1 MKNQFTHIL
10 ITIAVLFSSSK
21 MYAQLPLSA
30 NYTYSTGTSGSL
42 STDMNGNPIDM
53 TTQTSLGAP
62 ALSQT
67 LATLDIGFD
76 FYFMGTRYTQH
87 TPTVRG
93 VSTLGWVTPFS
104 ATPNYNTAYTAPVLH
119 PFWAAAGFNTGAGPN
134 LRTKVVGT
142 APNRCMVFEWRTTMV
157 GSFNGNPPTS
167 PGGNTPDFVYQMRL
181 YETTGAVEY
190 VYGQMQIPS
199 SYTGAALLGAIGWV
213 NNSNPARDNN
223 LSSITSLSSYAAT
236 TSLASANVTAIN
248 ASAPGAIPGL
258 AAGRFFRWIP
268 SVPSAPTSLVFSG
281 VSSSST
287 TLTWTD
293 NSTNEF
299 GFAIYRSDDGG
310 ATYNFIAQTAL
321 NVNTFTQS
329 GLQSGTTYMYRVHA
343 MTEGGLS
350 TAVSGTQA
358 TTASGSITSA
368 ASGNWSAPSTW
379 TGGVVPISTD
389 NVTIANGHTVTI
401 DIPTAVCNNL
411 TVGQGTSGILRY
423 SALAPAGLIAF
434 NNVTVASGGIFDVA
448 PSNIQTHTLAIGGTP
463 TTGSS
468 GSLTVNGSFD
478 MNQVSA
484 PNTGAGVLL
493 TFGGQADGTISGS
506 GPIDFYSVTVNK
518 GFYPVPAQNPVLNV
532 TSVFTMNAPVALAN
546 RLTLTSGTFK
556 ISSASTITPYFGSQ
570 TICATGGRLWLN
582 HASANVSCVGT
593 GTTAGQ
599 GSPTAFG
606 EFRIDDGVFAYGSGN
621 NTFSFSNASLGG
633 VIYGSKFVMNGGTMN
648 IFGAF
653 QILGASN
660 ISFTM
665 TGGNINIDP
674 QAATFLSPF
683 TSAFTISGSASA
695 TWSGGTVTIIDPP
708 AGSSFSNSTVSLQPG
723 GSKSI
728 TGGTL
733 RIGDG
738 ISGAASGPFN
748 NASGYNLSL
757 SMGVWNLV
765 IDNRTDLS
773 NTRQCRIGSPFTFNA
788 SYVLNTLT
796 INNNATLMLSASGSA
811 QTIGLYGDLINN
823 GVLAGPEAGSVSTLG
838 TIQFLKPSGTQ
849 TVSGSG
855 SFYNIANL
863 YLGTFNL
870 YTTSTSN
877 LIFSQTNTMV
887 VNQVTVNTGT
897 FTHNNKLTIGRPG
910 VIPTVILGGN
920 GITTPSG
927 SFTSVPNF
935 DNTSFNTALT
945 YNMTSEHFALGVK
958 NEIGAGT
965 TNLYNLTINNPKGL
979 SIDRNLNIVN
989 SLTMTVGDIL
999 IGNNNITLG
1008 TGASNLGSLSHNNG
1022 TSGQIICGT
1031 SGGFTRWVNT
1041 VSAPTSASA
1050 LSLFPL
1056 GTPGSRRQAFVYYN
1070 ASNALSAAGTVTARH
1085 ADAAGTSSM
1094 SSFTENSLTMDT
1106 RSNAGWVFSSG
1117 NGLALS
1123 GTVSTQLVGEGAIM
1137 TNPSTTAT
1145 NNILNNTITN
1155 NSGSALGGTYAAGSG
1170 TFTLPVATRTGMNLA
1185 NLTSAPLYI
1194 GAPSGVIGGMITAI
1208 NSGNWATASTWN
1220 TNSVPTAS
1228 DNVIIADTVQV
1239 TCAGGSG
1246 TYACNNILLPGN
1258 GSKLTMNNASNTL
1271 NIGGQLFMQGKTTT
1285 FAGQSFLDL
1294 SAGTINVAGWDTL
1307 VGVTTGQGVTITNG
1321 NVNISGG
1328 TFNLSNAAMCK
1339 RNFLYNSGNVYIS
1352 GGAINIFGKMQLQ
1365 FAIAPLSANVFQTA
1379 GTITIDPLGTAATA
1393 ATSCSGTAATE
1404 SAFYLASSASVF
1416 SGGSIVIV
1424 DPPYNASLAAGA
1436 HSIFLTASSNYN
1448 CFMGTHTVQ
1457 LGDGT
1462 STSVGIVPASGFPME
1477 CYSIARIPL
1486 NNVIINGGN
1495 TTGRHGA
1502 SSLTNSTAY
1511 GLYVKNLT
1519 INSGSEFIHSNTY
1532 NNDFF
1537 VAQSL
1542 VNNGTLTQS
1551 ATTPLI
1557 LGFGGA
1563 FFGIFPGDVTLSGS
1577 GTFRNLATSPTA
1589 SFTNLQVHMG
1599 NPMLKAIISPN
1610 NLSVSSQLSMTSGN
1624 IDIGTNNFTLGVAAT
1639 PSAGT
1644 LSWTSGTAILNASG
1658 GTFSRVFATTGLPTF
1673 ATTTGQFPMGRYNPT
1688 TFLTENRS
1696 LFAYFTATNSLGTG
1710 GTISVGHA
1718 HSPGFT
1724 TVTPFAD
1731 GALNINSRTN
1741 SSWSV
1746 TNSGL
1751 ALASGNIFLAAVGTN
1766 TNLTPVTIA
1775 NTTLCQASAA
1785 AGGSYLAGSGTSIA
1799 PQFNRAGMIVTDI
1812 TAKTFYGGVID
1823 TNNLGGSF
1831 VAVTNGNWDNPTT
1844 WNVNAVPTIADAVDI
1859 PSPYTVILGTG
1870 ATHASKSLNI
1880 QTGGALIANNNTLTV
1895 AERIINAG
1903 TITLG
1908 AANLIINNANK
1919 PLFGLSNSGTF
1930 TMNGG
1935 TMRIGPVSGGAATL
1949 LNTNILTIND
1959 GTINLNGNYVQTAG
1973 TLTMTPIGAAT
1984 MNIDGNDGS
1993 TSVGSVASTIDLFSI
2008 TGGTQV
2014 ISGGQITIVDPPF
2027 GSGMNRAF
2035 NLTSGTTWTN
2045 NILNIG
2051 DGAST
2056 TTSET
2061 ILSGRRTGFR
2071 INSSGINVGNVVIRG
2086 GNTVTRWASI
2096 ANFETFTCTN
2106 LTINPNS
2113 ELRTLTGSTGTLSVT
2128 ANIVNAGKFVI
2139 SQAGTLTMNGTNP
2152 QTFTNT
2158 GTFTSDT
2165 SGVNTNQIS
2174 NLTISNTSGSGV
2186 DMTSLGNFS
2195 IGFGTMSSGILSLT
2209 NGPLNIGGNTLTLGT
2224 ASTVIGTLT
2233 IGTGAIIH
2241 SNGGGFQRWI
2251 PSSGAPT
2258 SVVGALSQF
2267 PLGVLVNGTLM
2278 RRDIWVAHSSST
2290 LTAAGTMRASHTN
2303 TAGLTAVT
2311 PFTESG
2317 ISYNTRSNSFWT
2329 VTTAN
2334 GYNSGAVTFS
2344 PRIQGSGMVSPKN
2357 VPATTIMGATGALAS
2372 GSNLGGGGTTLDP
2385 QANRTAVSFAAL
2397 TGGNLYF
2404 GGPDT
2409 NLFQTIQSAKS
2420 GNWSDTSTWTTNTVP
2435 ASTDNV
2441 LINSNHAITLDANG
2455 ATRDLTMNSG
2465 SILNINANTL
2475 TVNNNY
2481 LNNSA
2486 NLLVG
2491 GGTMTVLGSGPGT
2504 GFTSSSGTINLSS
2517 GTINLGQGANFNRTY
2532 SNTSGN
2538 TVVTGGNLNVNG
2550 NVFINSGTF
2559 SQSGGTIT
2567 VDGNDGSTAAG
2578 SAASGTALF
2587 NLSTTTQNVTGGT
2600 IRIVD
2605 PPFTGTA
2612 AAFSYFTSSSVIWTG
2627 HTLQLGDGT
2636 STHAGSA
2643 SPVSLGGV
2651 NSFIGFNINTS
2662 TSNIGGIRLH
2672 NMIVN
2677 GGSGTNRFVT
2687 ASQFSGS
2694 GSFSVGNN
2702 LTINS
2707 GSELRTLYGPTI
2719 GGANINVGGNII
2731 NNGTLVIGPFTTLAL
2746 RMDGGTASTSPQT
2759 ISGSGIFTNVIG
2771 GTGAPKFSNLL
2782 VNNLVT
2788 SGVDMSGIG
2797 NITIDDVNATAP
2809 TLTLT
2814 SGILRLGSNNITI
2827 GSSTTKPGL
2836 ITLGVYAPTSGT
2848 GMSGTINTTGTIT
2861 RWFGTALFS
2870 APFNNT
2876 GTVTSP
2882 GMFPFSVM
2890 SPPFSFNR
2898 TIALSNTSALTAGG
2912 TVTMSHKDSAGVT
2925 TGFTPFADST
2935 VNVDSRANFNWTIT
2949 PGNGLTSAVSAL
2961 GYQACGSGL
2970 TSGIVSNIAT
2980 LRMMQAS
2987 TVSSGNASPTNLG
3000 TADNPVVI
3008 RTGLDQATLA
3018 STVYIGGPGL
3028 VTPIINNVISAGVT
3042 SATPLTPPPFTGTL
3056 PSGGSGTY
3064 AYQWLEGT
3072 SGPSSG
3078 FTAISGATT
3087 QNYTVPST
3095 VSVQTWYRRVV
3106 ISGAYTDTS
3115 NAIEIIITIPTIIVA
3130 RPAAPFSSC
3139 AGKPSAAQFFN
3150 VSGSYLIANIVVTA
3164 PSGFEVSTSPV
3175 SGYGATVTLT
3185 PSAGLVPITKI
3196 YTRLTSAATGS
3207 PSGNLSATSTSA
3219 TTKNTALSGTVGL
3232 TSTSSISPTVCNTYT
3247 TPSGKIRT
3255 ASAVFT
3261 DTILN
3266 AVGCDS
3272 VITINLTIKTA
3283 STGSF
3288 SAAACGSYLFNGITR
3303 TTSGAYLD
3311 TLVNAAGCDSFL
3323 TLNLTINSTSTG
3335 SISVIACNSYL
3346 FNGNTQTTS
3355 GAYLDTLV
3363 NAAGCDSF
3371 LTLNLTINSTTS
3383 TGSFSATACSSYLF
3397 NGNTQTTSGAYLD
3410 TLVNAAG
3417 CDSFLTLNLTIN
3429 STSTGS
3435 FSASACGSYLFNGIT
3450 RTTSGAY
3457 LDTLVN
3463 AIGCDSFLTLNLT
3476 INNSSTGSF
3485 AVTACNS
3492 YTFNG
3497 ASRTTSGAYLDTL
3510 VNAKGCDS
3518 FLTLNLTINNSST
3531 GSFAVTACNSYIF
3544 NGASRTTSGTYL
3556 DTLVNAKGCDSFLTL
3571 NLTINNSSTGSF
3583 AVTAC
3588 NSYTFNGA
3596 SRTTSGTYLDTLVNA
3611 IGCDSFLTLN
3621 LTINPA
3627 SSGSFSASACG
3638 SYLFNGITQTTSGV
3652 YLDTLVNAIG
3662 CDSFLTLNLTI
3673 NNSSTGS
3680 FAVTAC
3686 NTYTFNGA
3694 TRTTSGAYLDTLVNA
3709 KGCDSFLTLNLTI
3722 NNSSTGSFP
3731 VTACNSYIFNGATRT
3746 TSGAYL
3752 DTLVNVAGCDSF
3764 LTLNL
3769 TINNSS
3775 TGSFAVTSCNS
3786 YTFNG
3791 ATRTTSGAYLDT
3803 LVNAKGCDSFL
3814 TLNLTINNSSTG
3826 SFAVTACNSYTF
3838 NGASRTTSGTYLDT
3852 LVNAKGCDSFLTL
3865 NLTIRSRSTSSISPN
3880 VCNTYTTPSGKIRTA
3895 SATFNDTI
3903 LNAAGCDSVITIN
3916 LTIRSRTTSTISPN
3930 VCNTYT
3936 TPSGKIRT
3944 ASATFND
3951 TIPNVAGCDSVIT
3964 INLTIRLRST
3974 SSISPIVCYTYTSP
3988 SGKVRTASAM
3998 FNDTIP
4004 NAVGCDSIIA
4014 INLTI
4019 NNSSTGSF
4027 SVSAC
4032 NSYFFNGALRVIS
4045 GVYRDTLV
4053 NARGCDSFL
4062 TLNLTI
4068 NNSSTGSF
4076 SVSTCNSYFFNGALR
4091 TSTGAYRDT
4100 LVNAK
4105 GCDSFL
4111 TLNLTINSK
4120 SRVFNVVNCY
4130 GKPYL
4135 WNGVWRNVSGTYIDT
4150 FRTILGCDSVV
4161 TLNLKIDTSKVN
4173 TLMSATICA
4182 GKSYFFNNANLTVAG
4197 VYQDT
4202 FVNQF
4207 GCDSF
4212 IILTLK
4218 VNSLST
4224 KIFNVSLCNGQSYL
4238 FKGINRKTSGIYRD
4252 TLVNAFGC
4260 DSFII
4265 LNLTIHALKTV
4276 SISKS
4281 NDSLIA
4287 TSGFANYQWF
4297 KDLSLVTGQNQNVYK
4312 PSFSGTYSV
4321 KVTDSNNCSFASA
4334 GFVYVHKDPTSGIST
4349 GMNEKFNVFPNP
4361 AIDFINIESDMFA
4374 QKDCQIM
4381 VYSIDGKLLIAQEVK
4396 TRDALQTLSIS
4407 DLSNGSY
4414 ILRLVQGDTFKEVK
4428 FVVDK

>member
-21 MYAQLPLSA
+21 IYAQLPLSA

-53 TTQTSLGAP
+53 TTQKSLGAP

-93 VSTLGWVTPFS
+93 VSTLGWATPLS

-119 PFWAAAGFNTGAGPN
+119 PFWTASGFNTGAGPN

-167 PGGNTPDFVYQMRL
+167 PGGNTPDFIYQMRL
-181 YETTGAVEY
+181 YETTGAIEY

-293 NSTNEF
+293 NSANEF

-350 TAVSGTQA
+350 TALSGTQA

-423 SALAPAGLIAF
+423 SGIAQAGLIAF
-434 NNVTVASGGIFDVA
+434 NNVSVASGGIFDVA

-468 GSLTVNGSFD
+468 GSLTVNGTFD
-478 MNQVSA
+478 MNQVTTPTA
-484 PNTGAGVLL
+484 GAGVLL

-506 GPIDFYSVTVNK
+506 GPIDFYSITVNK
-518 GFYPVPAQNPVLNV
+518 GFYLVPAQNPVLNV
-532 TSVFTMNAPVALAN
+532 TSVFTMNAPVAVAN

-556 ISSASTITPYFGSQ
+556 ISSASTITPYFGNQ

-593 GTTAGQ
+593 GTTTGQ

-606 EFRIDDGVFAYGSGN
+606 EFRIDDGIFAYGSGN
-621 NTFSFSNASLGG
+621 NSFIFSNTFIGG
-633 VIYGSKFVMNGGTMN
+633 VFYGGKFEMNGGTMN

-653 QILGASN
+653 QIGSATSS
-660 ISFTM
+660 SFTM

-708 AGSSFSNSTVSLQPG
+708 AGSSGTNTTVSLQPG

-738 ISGAASGPFN
+738 ISGTASGPFN
-748 NASGYNLSL
+748 NSSGYNLSL

-773 NTRQCRIGSPFTFNA
+773 NTRQCRIGFPSTYNA

-796 INNNATLMLSASGSA
+796 INNNATLMLSANGLG

-945 YNMTSEHFALGVK
+945 YNMTSEPFALGVK
-958 NEIGAGT
+958 NELGAGT
-965 TNLYNLTINNPKGL
+965 TNLHNLTINNPKGL

-1008 TGASNLGSLSHNNG
+1008 TGASNLGSLSHISG

-1041 VSAPTSASA
+1041 VLAPTSAST

-1056 GTPGSRRQAFVYYN
+1056 GTPGSRRHAFVYYN

-1085 ADAAGTSSM
+1085 ADATGVSSM
-1094 SSFTENSLTMDT
+1094 TSFTENSLTMDT

-1170 TFTLPVATRTGMNLA
+1170 TFTQPVATRTGMSLA

-1194 GAPSGVIGGMITAI
+1194 GAPSGVIGGVITAI

-1365 FAIAPLSANVFQTA
+1365 GANVFQTA
-1379 GTITIDPLGTAATA
+1379 GTITIDPLGAAATA

-1424 DPPYNASLAAGA
+1424 DPPYNASLAAGV
-1436 HSIFLTASSNYN
+1436 HSIFLTASANYN
-1448 CFMGTHTVQ
+1448 CFIGTHTVQ

-1477 CYSIARIPL
+1477 CYMSARIPL

-1502 SSLTNSTAY
+1502 SSLTNFTAY

-1519 INSGSEFIHSNTY
+1519 INSGSEFIHSNFPS
-1532 NNDFF
+1532 DFF

-1551 ATTPLI
+1551 ATTPLT

-1563 FFGIFPGDVTLSGS
+1563 GFSIFPGDVTLSGS

-1589 SFTNLQVHMG
+1589 SFTNLQVNMG

-1610 NLSVSSQLSMTSGN
+1610 NLSVSGQLTMTSGN

-1775 NTTLCQASAA
+1775 NTTLCQASSA

-1799 PQFNRAGMIVTDI
+1799 PQFNRAGMIVSDI
-1812 TAKTFYGGVID
+1812 TAKTFYGGAID

-1831 VAVTNGNWDNPTT
+1831 VAVTNGNWDNPAT

-1903 TITLG
+1903 TMTVG

-1935 TMRIGPVSGGAATL
+1935 TMRIGPVGGGAATL
-1949 LNTNILTIND
+1949 LNTNILTINN
-1959 GTINLNGNYVQTAG
+1959 GTINLNGNYAQTSG

-2008 TGGTQV
+2008 TGGNEA

-2027 GSGMNRAF
+2027 GSGTNRAF
-2035 NLTSGTTWTN
+2035 HLAAGTTWTN

-2056 TTSET
+2056 TTSEAN
-2061 ILSGRRTGFR
+2061 LSGRRTGFR
-2071 INSSGINVGNVVIRG
+2071 INSSFINIGNVVIRG

-2096 ANFETFTCTN
+2096 TNGEAFTCTN

-2113 ELRTLTGSTGTLSVT
+2113 ELRTLPALSGTLNVT

-2139 SQAGTLTMNGTNP
+2139 SQAGTLLMNGANP

-2195 IGFGTMSSGILSLT
+2195 IGSAPTASGTLSLN

-2224 ASTVIGTLT
+2224 SGVLTGTLST
-2233 IGTGAIIH
+2233 ISGAIIH
-2241 SNGGGFQRWI
+2241 SAGGGFQRWV
-2251 PSSGAPT
+2251 PASGAPI
-2258 SVVGALSQF
+2258 SLGIASSQF

-2290 LTAAGTMRASHTN
+2290 LTAAGTMLASHTN
-2303 TAGLTAVT
+2303 TAGLTTVS
-2311 PFTESG
+2311 PFTEGG
-2317 ISYNTRSNSFWT
+2317 ISHNTRSNSFWT

-2334 GYNSGAVTFS
+2334 GYNSGTATFS
-2344 PRIQGSGMVSPKN
+2344 TRIQGSGMVSPKN
-2357 VPATTIMGATGALAS
+2357 VLATTIMGASGALAS
-2372 GSNLGGGGTTLDP
+2372 GNYLSGSGATLDP
-2385 QANRTAVSFAAL
+2385 QANRSVVSFATL

-2409 NLFQTIQSAKS
+2409 NLFQIIQSAKS

-2435 ASTDNV
+2435 TATDNV
-2441 LINSNHAITLDANG
+2441 LINSNHVITLDANG
-2455 ATRDLTMNSG
+2455 ATRDLIMNSG

-2481 LNNSA
+2481 VNNSA

-2491 GGTMTVLGSGPGT
+2491 GGTMTVLGSGPAT
-2504 GFTSSSGTINLSS
+2504 GFNCNGGTIYLSS
-2517 GTINLGQGANFNRTY
+2517 GTINLGQGSNFNRTY
-2532 SNTSGN
+2532 LGNSCN

-2550 NVFINSGTF
+2550 NVFINSGSF

-2567 VDGNDGSTAAG
+2567 VDGNDGSTPGGSVAAF
-2578 SAASGTALF
+2578 TDLF
-2587 NLSTTTQNVTGGT
+2587 YMATTSQNVTGGT
-2600 IRIVD
+2600 ILIVD
-2605 PPFTGTA
+2605 PPFTSTA
-2612 AAFSYFTSSSVIWTG
+2612 SVFRYFTSSTVIWTG
-2627 HTLQLGDGT
+2627 HTIQLGDGT
-2636 STHAGSA
+2636 STNAGSA

-2651 NSFIGFNINTS
+2651 NSFLGFNIITS
-2662 TSNIGGIRLH
+2662 TSNIGGIRFH

-2687 ASQFSGS
+2687 APQFSGS
-2694 GSFSVGNN
+2694 GSFSVGND

-2870 APFNNT
+2870 APLNNT

-2949 PGNGLTSAVSAL
+2949 PGNGLTSAVSAM

-3064 AYQWLEGT
+3064 AYQWLVGT

-3232 TSTSSISPTVCNTYT
+3232 TSTSSISPTACNTYT

-3335 SISVIACNSYL
+3335 SISVTACN
-3346 FNGNTQTTS
+3346 
-3355 GAYLDTLV
+3355 
-3363 NAAGCDSF
+3363 
-3371 LTLNLTINSTTS
+3371 
-3383 TGSFSATACSSYLF
+3383 SYLF

-3463 AIGCDSFLTLNLT
+3463 AAGCDSFLTLNLT
-3476 INNSSTGSF
+3476 INPASTGSF
-3485 AVTACNS
+3485 SASACGS
-3492 YTFNG
+3492 YLFNG
-3497 ASRTTSGAYLDTL
+3497 ITRMTSGA
-3510 VNAKGCDS
+3510 
-3518 FLTLNLTINNSST
+3518 
-3531 GSFAVTACNSYIF
+3531 
-3544 NGASRTTSGTYL
+3544 
-3556 DTLVNAKGCDSFLTL
+3556 
-3571 NLTINNSSTGSF
+3571 
-3583 AVTAC
+3583 
-3588 NSYTFNGA
+3588 
-3596 SRTTSGTYLDTLVNA
+3596 YLDTLVNA

-3638 SYLFNGITQTTSGV
+3638 SYLFNGITQTTSG
-3652 YLDTLVNAIG
+3652 
-3662 CDSFLTLNLTI
+3662 
-3673 NNSSTGS
+3673 
-3680 FAVTAC
+3680 
-3686 NTYTFNGA
+3686 
-3694 TRTTSGAYLDTLVNA
+3694 AYLDTLVNA
-3709 KGCDSFLTLNLTI
+3709 KGCDS
-3722 NNSSTGSFP
+3722 S
-3731 VTACNSYIFNGATRT
+3731 
-3746 TSGAYL
+3746 
-3752 DTLVNVAGCDSF
+3752 
-3764 LTLNL
+3764 
-3769 TINNSS
+3769 
-3775 TGSFAVTSCNS
+3775 
-3786 YTFNG
+3786 
-3791 ATRTTSGAYLDT
+3791 
-3803 LVNAKGCDSFL
+3803 
-3814 TLNLTINNSSTG
+3814 
-3826 SFAVTACNSYTF
+3826 
-3838 NGASRTTSGTYLDT
+3838 
-3852 LVNAKGCDSFLTL
+3852 
-3865 NLTIRSRSTSSISPN
+3865 
-3880 VCNTYTTPSGKIRTA
+3880 
-3895 SATFNDTI
+3895 
-3903 LNAAGCDSVITIN
+3903 
-3916 LTIRSRTTSTISPN
+3916 
-3930 VCNTYT
+3930 
-3936 TPSGKIRT
+3936 
-3944 ASATFND
+3944 
-3951 TIPNVAGCDSVIT
+3951 
-3964 INLTIRLRST
+3964 
-3974 SSISPIVCYTYTSP
+3974 
-3988 SGKVRTASAM
+3988 
-3998 FNDTIP
+3998 
-4004 NAVGCDSIIA
+4004 
-4014 INLTI
+4014 
-4019 NNSSTGSF
+4019 
-4027 SVSAC
+4027 
-4032 NSYFFNGALRVIS
+4032 
-4045 GVYRDTLV
+4045 
-4053 NARGCDSFL
+4053 
-4062 TLNLTI
+4062 
-4068 NNSSTGSF
+4068 
-4076 SVSTCNSYFFNGALR
+4076 
-4091 TSTGAYRDT
+4091 
-4100 LVNAK
+4100 
-4105 GCDSFL
+4105 
-4111 TLNLTINSK
+4111 
-4120 SRVFNVVNCY
+4120 
-4130 GKPYL
+4130 
-4135 WNGVWRNVSGTYIDT
+4135 
-4150 FRTILGCDSVV
+4150 
-4161 TLNLKIDTSKVN
+4161 
-4173 TLMSATICA
+4173 
-4182 GKSYFFNNANLTVAG
+4182 
-4197 VYQDT
+4197 
-4202 FVNQF
+4202 
-4207 GCDSF
+4207 
-4212 IILTLK
+4212 
-4218 VNSLST
+4218 
-4224 KIFNVSLCNGQSYL
+4224 
-4238 FKGINRKTSGIYRD
+4238 
-4252 TLVNAFGC
+4252 
-4260 DSFII
+4260 
-4265 LNLTIHALKTV
+4265 
-4276 SISKS
+4276 
-4281 NDSLIA
+4281 
-4287 TSGFANYQWF
+4287 
-4297 KDLSLVTGQNQNVYK
+4297 
-4312 PSFSGTYSV
+4312 
-4321 KVTDSNNCSFASA
+4321 
-4334 GFVYVHKDPTSGIST
+4334 
-4349 GMNEKFNVFPNP
+4349 
-4361 AIDFINIESDMFA
+4361 
-4374 QKDCQIM
+4374 
-4381 VYSIDGKLLIAQEVK
+4381 
-4396 TRDALQTLSIS
+4396 
-4407 DLSNGSY
+4407 
-4414 ILRLVQGDTFKEVK
+4414 
-4428 FVVDK
+4428 